1 MPPTVE
7 FPEAANVVKAPV
19 EVELAP
25 IAVPSIAPPFIST
38 VVRVDVPVRLTV
50 PGKLTVWLEVP
61 IWTVRL
67 SLTLTPLPMA
77 IESVPEA
84 DELWPIAM
92 PPEEVTDA
100 LVPIA
105 VPFAALT
112 LADEPIA
119 KPLLAEE
126 EAL

>member
-1 MPPTVE
+1 
-7 FPEAANVVKAPV
+7 
-19 EVELAP
+19 
-25 IAVPSIAPPFIST
+25 
-38 VVRVDVPVRLTV
+38 
-50 PGKLTVWLEVP
+50 
-61 IWTVRL
+61 
-67 SLTLTPLPMA
+67 
-77 IESVPEA
+77 
-84 DELWPIAM
+84 M